1 LERGDAETMSRLF
14 EKVTDVDDPARMLLL
29 DWFKQTPEASA
40 MEQNKELILQPP
52 GIAMMEAGK
61 FWLV

>member
-1 LERGDAETMSRLF
+1 MSRLF